1 MDTLDQINVAL
12 NQQDLFWMNVC
23 LAFLMFGVALDIA
36 VLDFTT
42 LIKQPKAVLTGLA
55 SQLLLLP
62 ALTLML
68 IIAWRPHP
76 GMALGML
83 LVASCP
89 GGNVSNFL
97 VHLMGGN
104 RALSVTL
111 TSISTIISFVYTPAS
126 LWFWGTLYPPTADI
140 LRQFSISIPALL
152 SILAQL
158 IVLPL
163 IAGMALN
170 YYAGHKLTLFKKWIR
185 ITSITLFAGLIAV
198 ALFANTQQ
206 IGQYLHLVFIL
217 VLAHNGIAIFSGW
230 GLSRILRLPVMDQ
243 RTIGIETGIQNSG
256 LGLIIIMN
264 FYDGMGAMLLVAAWW
279 GIWHLISGTAMAWWW
294 GRKGKHKSEFT
305 DR

>member
-1 MDTLDQINVAL
+1 MDTLDHITIAL
-12 NQQDLFWMNVC
+12 NQQDLFWMNIC
-23 LAFLMFGVALDIA
+23 LAFLMFGVALDIS
-36 VLDFTT
+36 VSDFTT

-55 SQLLLLP
+55 AQLLLLP
-62 ALTLML
+62 ALTLLL

-76 GMALGML
+76 GLALGML

-126 LWFWGTLYPPTADI
+126 LWFWGSLYPPTADI
-140 LRQFSISIPALL
+140 LRQFSISISALL
-152 SILAQL
+152 SILSQL

-163 IAGMALN
+163 IIGMTLN
-170 YYAGHKLTLFKKWIR
+170 YFAGYKLMLFKKWIR
-185 ITSITLFAGLIAV
+185 ITSMTLFAGLIVV
-198 ALFANTQQ
+198 ALFANSRQ

-217 VLAHNGIAIFSGW
+217 VLAHNALAIFSGW
-230 GLSRILRLPVMDQ
+230 GFSRILKLSNKDQ
-243 RTIGIETGIQNSG
+243 RTIAIETGIQNSG

-264 FYDGMGAMLLVAAWW
+264 FYDGMGAMLIVAAWW
-279 GIWHLISGTAMAWWW
+279 GIWHLISGTIMAWWW
-294 GRKGKHKSEFT
+294 GRKGFEVG
-305 DR
+305 